1 MTEFE
6 LIAKLTEGAPREARD
21 LAHGVGDDCA
31 VIAGPSGRDWLV
43 TADALIEGV
52 HFRREWTD
60 LASLGKKAMAANL
73 SDIASMGGVPR
84 FYIVSLAVP
93 DDLGA
98 EGALQLYAGM
108 RERARASGALLIG
121 GDTSA
126 SRSGLLI
133 SIAMLGEIESGRA
146 ILRSGARPGDA
157 VYVTGTSGSAAL
169 GLACLESGRRD
180 DACALFVRRHLD
192 PEPRLAA
199 GEALMKCGMVSA
211 MIDSSDGLMADLS
224 HIAEASGVGFEIED
238 WLVPREPRFDGLSAE
253 LGLNPAELVLSG
265 GEDYE
270 LIFTVRSE
278 VAGEF
283 DREIA
288 PSLPI
293 PVSRIGKIV
302 ADRES
307 REVRSRDG
315 KRIEIAMRGFDHFA
329 SRGK

>member
-1 MTEFE
+1 
-6 LIAKLTEGAPREARD
+6 
-21 LAHGVGDDCA
+21 
-31 VIAGPSGRDWLV
+31 
-43 TADALIEGV
+43 
-52 HFRREWTD
+52 
-60 LASLGKKAMAANL
+60 
-73 SDIASMGGVPR
+73 
-84 FYIVSLAVP
+84 
-93 DDLGA
+93 
-98 EGALQLYAGM
+98 
-108 RERARASGALLIG
+108 
-121 GDTSA
+121 
-126 SRSGLLI
+126 
-133 SIAMLGEIESGRA
+133 
-146 ILRSGARPGDA
+146 
-157 VYVTGTSGSAAL
+157 
-169 GLACLESGRRD
+169 
-180 DACALFVRRHLD
+180 
-192 PEPRLAA
+192 
-199 GEALMKCGMVSA
+199 MKCGMVSA